1 MLDLMNPVYWG
12 GVADTDVTPFTFNPI
27 IDADRETVYNSNVVS
42 ISGITTLVDV
52 SSVNGQIR
60 INGGSWVNSGQ
71 VKTGDTLQARTQSS
85 PDNKTQ
91 KSVIITVGEYTTTFN
106 VTTSDLVPDNFSFT
120 SLIGRRPD
128 DPTFVEYVTVTGLEP
143 NTTITVNS
151 NSNIND
157 NSVSYRKDPSVGNYS
172 ILAFDQDVEVPTN
185 SSGELFLAF
194 TFSGGILSG
203 WYSYSITVGTRTTSW
218 YVDMLDNISS
228 ASAGNIFAEVNQSDS
243 RSTIFNTI
251 NNVFNKFRIVHP
263 KANDDLLVELK
274 TSDTLE
280 QFTTIKDTSAR
291 NPSQTFSKQNYID
304 RTVSGIPDYY
314 DIGTM
319 ININDDT
326 ITRNGF
332 CGIIPLNMSFKGI
345 EEVKKEDY
353 VRFEITKRVGT
364 GTSPNQQYIPAI
376 IEAPNGADS
385 TVPFVV
391 NAPGEY
397 IWKVSI
403 PNCIRSRGTSLKD
416 VTGVPSNRGNVFVSN
431 SPTGPWNNSQ
441 IFKTGNA
448 AGATVDYYVKYII
461 TQEIYDANK
470 ISGEIDVLSF
480 EWFVKPQT
488 DSGVNLSNFLNPIT
502 GINDEYIE
510 FMRFGGGTNFGW
522 DYSNGTGYD
531 YGPNNLT
538 LNCLRIEC
546 E

>member
-1 MLDLMNPVYWG
+1 MLDLMNPVFWG

-27 IDADRETVYNSNVVS
+27 TDADRETVYNSNVVS
-42 ISGITTLVDV
+42 ISGISTLVDV

-106 VTTSDLVPDNFSFT
+106 VTTSDLEPDNFSFT
-120 SLIGRRPD
+120 NLIGRRPD

-143 NTTITVNS
+143 NSTITVKS
-151 NSNIND
+151 NTNK
-157 NSVSYRKDPSVGNYS
+157 VSYRANPSVNSYTALS
-172 ILAFDQDVEVPTN
+172 YNSDVEVPTN
-185 SSGELFLAF
+185 SNGELFLRYI
-194 TFSGGILSG
+194 FSGGTLGG
-203 WYSYSITVGTRTTSW
+203 WYNYSITVGTRTTSW
-218 YVDMLDNISS
+218 YVDMLDDISL
-228 ASAGNIFAEVNQSDS
+228 ASAGKVFAEVNQSDS

-251 NNVFNKFRIVHP
+251 NNVFNKFRIGHP
-263 KANDDLLVELK
+263 EANGDLLVELK

-280 QFTTIKDTSAR
+280 QFTTIKDTSAY
-291 NPSQTFSKQNYID
+291 NPPQTFSKQNYID
-304 RTVSGIPDYY
+304 RTVSGSPDEYEV
-314 DIGTM
+314 GTM

-364 GTSPNQQYIPAI
+364 GSIPNQQYYPVIV
-376 IEAPNGADS
+376 EAPNGADS

-391 NAPGEY
+391 TGPGEY
-397 IWKVSI
+397 VWKLSI
-403 PNCIRSRGTSLKD
+403 PNCVRTRGTSLKD
-416 VTGVPSNRGNVFVSN
+416 LTRPWGLPTDFGDNVYVSN
-431 SPTGPWNNSQ
+431 SPTGPWDNSQ
-441 IFKTGNA
+441 VFKPGNA
-448 AGATVDYYVKYII
+448 AGATIDYYVKLDA
-461 TQEIYDANK
+461 TQEVYDK
-470 ISGEIDVLSF
+470 YIDDVEFIDL

-488 DSGVNLSNFLNPIT
+488 DSGVNLSNFLNPVS
-502 GINDEYIE
+502 GINDEYIK
-510 FMRFGGGTNFGW
+510 FMSFGGFTNYGW
-522 DYSNGTGYD
+522 DYGDGTGYD

-538 LNCLRIEC
+538 LNCLRVKFE
-546 E
+546 